1 MFQPLIRYFLAS
13 LLLLPGLC
21 VFGQATEST
30 NALVQP
36 FDTYRRQALQEKLF
50 VHTDQSFY
58 LIGENLWFK
67 LYYVDGSFHKPL
79 DVSKVAYL
87 ELLDAEQKS
96 VLQTKVSLT
105 TNGGNGSLFLPASL
119 QSGTYRLRAYTNWMK
134 NFSADFFFEK
144 NLTIVNPFKPLGLPL
159 LNEVAEYDIQFFPEG
174 GNLVQGLASKVA
186 FKVADASGQGKAVR
200 GWVLN
205 GQNDTLSRFTSHKFG
220 IGSFMV
226 TPTQGTTFRV
236 LIRDEKGRTFTRP
249 LPAIQPQGYTMQL
262 TDAGA
267 DQLKI
272 TVSTNVDSPSTV
284 YLFAHTRQAIKAAE
298 MRSIQRETTFLLD
311 RKALGEGISHLTI
324 FNANRQPVCERL
336 YFKRPTQQLTL
347 SLKPDQNQYV
357 SRAKVSIDASVLAP
371 TMKSS
376 QAALSMA
383 VYRIDSL
390 APASSGS
397 ILSYLWMTSDL
408 QGTIESPE
416 YYLQSETAE
425 IAQATDNL
433 MLTHGWRRFR
443 WNDVLSTSSQQ
454 AAQQPLLRFIPEVN
468 GPIIQGTVTDPAS
481 GKPMPNIQTYLST
494 PGKPVR
500 LFVSHS
506 DSAGRIKFEM
516 QDFYGPK
523 TVIVQTNPAD
533 SLAKLTITSPFVD
546 APPAPKLPALTI
558 TESESDQLL
567 SRSVAMQVQSTYWGD
582 RALQYTYP
590 TVDSAAFYGRP
601 SESYLLDAYTR
612 FPRMEEVL
620 REYVLGVMP
629 RKRQD
634 HFRLNVL
641 NGPYRTIFE
650 NAPLV
655 MMDGVPVFDM
665 DKIIEF
671 SPLKIKQLDVITNF
685 YYMSPTLFNGI
696 ISFMTYKGDLAGFPL
711 DTRLVKLEY
720 DGLQLERQFYS
731 PRYDSAKLLASRLP
745 DARTLLYWNPNLQT
759 NAQGKGHIEFYTSDQ
774 PGTYLVE
781 VNGLTKDGVAG
792 SQQVRFEV
800 KNRPE

>member
-1 MFQPLIRYFLAS
+1 MYSILCRSTRYMLVS
-13 LLLLPGLC
+13 LLLSSSLYS
-21 VFGQATEST
+21 FGQSAESVSG
-30 NALVQP
+30 LVQP
-36 FDTYRRQALQEKLF
+36 FDNYRKQTLQEKLF

-67 LYYVDGSFHKPL
+67 VYYVDGSFHKPL

-87 ELLDAEQKS
+87 ELLDSEQKS
-96 VLQTKVSLT
+96 VLQTKVSLAA
-105 TNGGNGSLFLPASL
+105 NAGNGSVFLPASL

-134 NFSADFFFEK
+134 NFGSDFFFEK
-144 NLTIVNPFKPLGLPL
+144 RLTIVNPFKPLGLPL
-159 LNEVAEYDIQFFPEG
+159 LKDTPDYDIQFFPEG
-174 GNLVQGLASKVA
+174 GNLVQGLSSKVA
-186 FKVADASGQGKAVR
+186 FKVVNPSGQGVAVR

-205 GQNDTLSRFTSHKFG
+205 GQNDTLSRFTAQKFG
-220 IGSFMV
+220 IGTFLF
-226 TPTQGTTFRV
+226 TPTEGTTYRV
-236 LIRDEKGRTFTRP
+236 LIRDEKGRMVTRP
-249 LPAIQPQGYTMQL
+249 LPAVQPQGYTMQL

-272 TVSTNVDSPSTV
+272 TVSSNSSSPSTV
-284 YLFAHTRQAIKAAE
+284 YLFAHTRQVIKAAE
-298 MRSIQRETTFLLD
+298 ARTIQREATFLLD
-311 RKALGEGISHLTI
+311 KKALGEGVSHLTI
-324 FNANRQPVCERL
+324 FDANRQPVCERL

-347 SLKPDQNQYV
+347 DLKSDHPQYV

-371 TMKSS
+371 ATKSS

-390 APASSGS
+390 AQANSGS

-416 YYLQSETAE
+416 YYLQPETPE

-443 WNDVLSTSSQQ
+443 WNDVLSPATR
-454 AAQQPLLRFIPEVN
+454 QPLLQFIPEVN
-468 GPIIQGTVTDPAS
+468 GPIVQGTVTDPVS
-481 GKPMPNIQTYLST
+481 GKPMPDIQTYLST

-500 LFVSHS
+500 LYVSRS

-523 TVIVQTNPAD
+523 NLILQTNPTD
-533 SLAKLTITSPFVD
+533 SLAKLTISNPFVD
-546 APPAPKLPALTI
+546 APPAPKLPDVAINETL
-558 TESESDQLL
+558 SDQLVN
-567 SRSVAMQVQSTYWGD
+567 RSVAMQVQSTYWGD
-582 RALQYTYP
+582 RAIQYTYP
-590 TVDSAAFYGRP
+590 VVDSAAFYGRP

-634 HFRLNVL
+634 HFRLNVI
-641 NGPYRTIFE
+641 NGPYRTVFE
-650 NAPLV
+650 NPALV
-655 MMDGVPVFDM
+655 LVDGVPIFDM
-665 DKIIEF
+665 DKIIDF
-671 SPLKIKQLDVITNF
+671 SPLKIKQLDVVTNF
-685 YYMSPTLFNGI
+685 YYMSPALFSGI

-711 DTRLVKLEY
+711 DPRLVKLEY

-731 PRYDSAKLLASRLP
+731 PRYDSAKQLSSRLP

-781 VNGLTKDGVAG
+781 VNGLTKEGIAG

-800 KNRPE
+800 KNRLE